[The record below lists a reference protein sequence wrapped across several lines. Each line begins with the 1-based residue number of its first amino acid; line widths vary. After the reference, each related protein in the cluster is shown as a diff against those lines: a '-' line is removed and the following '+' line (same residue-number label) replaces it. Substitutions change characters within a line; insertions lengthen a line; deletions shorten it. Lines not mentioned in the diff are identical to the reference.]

1 MLLRSNVRSSAGRR
15 VQPARS
21 VGAAVASYAAQ
32 ALYMLV
38 FMIAKA
44 RALTGGGGAGRV
56 RIAARASSF
65 QCSTTSSVALEPNE
79 SSGWNGPGPMGMAG
93 WGFGGFWAAWAGA
106 SQTAPTRATT
116 RDRNAAVSAERR
128 PYRGVATIRLF

>member
-1 MLLRSNVRSSAGRR
+1 MLLRSNIRSSAGRR

-65 QCSTTSSVALEPNE
+65 QGSTTSSVALEPNE
-79 SSGWNGPGPMGMAG
+79 ASGWNGPGPMGMAG
-93 WGFGGFWAAWAGA
+93 RGFGGGLGGPGGARPTPPAGGRDARGRGGGPAA
-106 SQTAPTRATT
+106 
-116 RDRNAAVSAERR
+116 
-128 PYRGVATIRLF
+128 